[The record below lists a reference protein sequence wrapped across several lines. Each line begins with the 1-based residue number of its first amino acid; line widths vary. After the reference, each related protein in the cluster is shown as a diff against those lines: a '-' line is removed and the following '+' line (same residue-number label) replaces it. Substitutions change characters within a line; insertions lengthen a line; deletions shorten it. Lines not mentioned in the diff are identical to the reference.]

1 MEIRQLN
8 NMIHVL
14 VRYDSEIIAA
24 LRGVGGGQW
33 NPELQAWMFPTTK
46 REALL
51 SLQTQFAN
59 YKSKPKARLLYQKPA
74 QNTAQNIRGNA
85 VMPVTA
91 KNRPI
96 LDYIKPE
103 MTTEVGVFVVKMVQ
117 HLKLKGYSHNT
128 IESYKSHLTRFLY
141 YTDLA
146 HDSAA
151 IKGYLLYLLEERC
164 CSHSYV
170 NQAVN
175 AIRQHLMLL
184 GLSRE
189 NEALQIPRPKR
200 ENKLPKVMSKE
211 EVARIFECTANIK
224 HKTALMIA
232 YSCGLRVSEV
242 ANLKVLDIDYSR
254 NMVIVRQGKGRK
266 DRIAPLSHTLIKQL
280 DKFKAAYRP
289 FEYVFENPE
298 RNGPITD
305 RTLQTVFNNA
315 CRWAGIEKNLSFHS
329 LRHSFATHLLE
340 AGVDLRY
347 IQELLGH
354 KNSKTTEIYTHVS
367 NKSLLRII
375 NPLDQLDLDD

>member
-1 MEIRQLN
+1 MEIRHLN

-24 LRGVGGGQW
+24 LRGVGGGKW
-33 NPELQAWMFPTTK
+33 NPELQAWIFPTAK
-46 REALL
+46 GEALL
-51 SLQTQFAN
+51 AVQTQFAN
-59 YKSKPKARLLYQKPA
+59 YKPIRKPRLVYQKPA
-74 QNTAQNIRGNA
+74 LRPPANTTLPI
-85 VMPVTA
+85 TA
-91 KNRPI
+91 KTRPTI
-96 LDYIKPE
+96 DYVKPE
-103 MTTEVGVFVVKMVQ
+103 ISSEVGYHVSKMVH

-141 YTDLA
+141 WTDLA
-146 HDSAA
+146 HDSAP
-151 IKGYLLYLLEERC
+151 IRGYLLYLLEERC

-184 GLSRE
+184 GLNRE

-211 EVARIFECTANIK
+211 EVVRIFDCTANIK

-242 ANLKVLDIDYSR
+242 ANLKVLDIDYGR
-254 NMVIVRQGKGRK
+254 HMVIVHQGKGRK
-266 DRIAPLSHTLIKQL
+266 DRIAPLSNTLIKQL

-315 CRWAGIEKNLSFHS
+315 CRLAGIDKNLSFHS

-340 AGVDLRY
+340 SGVDLRY

-367 NKSLLRII
+367 NKSLLQII
-375 NPLDQLDLDD
+375 NPLDQLDLDE